1 MTPWLLESI
10 HLKVGPGGIDVWYID
25 ESTDTDYFAMS
36 AISVPFLRTVDGT
49 WTLVWE
55 GQYANLRDLRRDL
68 RRQHGIP
75 VKKELKASKLV
86 AGRGRY
92 ANGAHQLS
100 ALAGANA
107 VRWTLSNIGFLQPR
121 SIISVCAKR
130 TTNLYGHTRLEAT
143 LFALLQRMR
152 TATEKNGRNAFVF
165 FDEGHGEYRKIYRR
179 ARIFLPTGSALGGW
193 SAGKVRNLP
202 LTSFTKDANFKQSEH
217 CFFTQ
222 LADLLS
228 FSVLAKIR
236 HENGTLPAAQVPL
249 GTHTL
254 YDAIPAHVLNLQA
267 STSDPLRGIV
277 RL

>member
-1 MTPWLLESI
+1 M
-10 HLKVGPGGIDVWYID
+10 KVGSGGIDVWYVD

-36 AISVPFLRTVDGT
+36 AISVPFLRAVDGT

-55 GQYANLRDLRRDL
+55 DQYANLRDLRREL

-92 ANGAHQLS
+92 SGGKHQLTPH
-100 ALAGANA
+100 AGTDAI
-107 VRWTLSNIGFLQPR
+107 RWTLANLGFLQPM

-130 TTNLYGHTRLEAT
+130 STNLYGHSRLEGT

-152 TATEKNGRNAFVF
+152 TATERSGRNAFVF

-193 SAGKVRNLP
+193 SAGKVKNMP
-202 LTSFTKDANFKQSEH
+202 LTSFTKDANIKQSEH

-228 FSVLAKIR
+228 FSVLSKIR
-236 HENGTLPAAQVPL
+236 HENGKLPPVQAPL

-254 YDAIPAHVLNLQA
+254 YDAIPANVLNLKA
-267 STSDPLRGIV
+267 SSSDPTRGIV